1 MIISFK
7 SEIRV
12 KRKRDHINMKSKL
25 IVIEGACD
33 GIGKSTQFALL
44 KERLGDLG
52 RKVVTHH
59 FPSYNTPRAA
69 LVESYLKG
77 ELGSPDTLSPY
88 LVNTL
93 YATDRALTWK
103 EVISPALDESS
114 VVLLDRYTTSSIIYQ
129 SALITDEAEKCAFID
144 YVTDYEYGKLGV
156 PSPDLVI
163 FLDAP
168 YDTAKALR
176 AARLSNDGITD
187 DIHESSD
194 GFMKSVYDSAQF
206 ACDRLKWCRINCADE
221 NGAMRSREDIHAD
234 VLSAVAEALK

>member
-7 SEIRV
+7 SEIRL

-77 ELGSPDTLSPY
+77 ELDGYRLEVTTISVRDGEESETEIEK
-88 LVNTL
+88 
-93 YATDRALTWK
+93 YAYGPFDLKTATR
-103 EVISPALDESS
+103 EFEME
-114 VVLLDRYTTSSIIYQ
+114 
-129 SALITDEAEKCAFID
+129 IT
-144 YVTDYEYGKLGV
+144 TDYDGDTVQNYETPDFNYYNRIVSSEY
-156 PSPDLVI
+156 SE
-163 FLDAP
+163 P
-168 YDTAKALR
+168 YSYGSLEKR
-176 AARLSNDGITD
+176 
-187 DIHESSD
+187 
-194 GFMKSVYDSAQF
+194 
-206 ACDRLKWCRINCADE
+206 E
-221 NGAMRSREDIHAD
+221 N
-234 VLSAVAEALK
+234 

>member
-1 MIISFK
+1 
-7 SEIRV
+7 
-12 KRKRDHINMKSKL
+12 MKSKL

-44 KERLGDLG
+44 KEKLTEMG
-52 RKVVTHH
+52 KTVVTHH
-59 FPSYNTPRAA
+59 FPSYGTTRAA

-93 YATDRALTWK
+93 YATDRALTWR
-103 EVISPALDESS
+103 EVISPALNESS
-114 VVLLDRYTTSSIIYQ
+114 LVLLDRYTTSSIIYQ
-129 SALITDEAEKCAFID
+129 SALITDEGEKCAFID

-206 ACDRLKWCRINCADE
+206 ACNRLGWYRINCADAT
-221 NGAMRSREDIHAD
+221 GAMRSREDIHLD
-234 VLSAVAEALK
+234 VISAVTEVLK

>member
-1 MIISFK
+1 
-7 SEIRV
+7 
-12 KRKRDHINMKSKL
+12 MKSKL

-44 KERLGDLG
+44 KEKLTEMGLN
-52 RKVVTHH
+52 VVTHH
-59 FPSYNTPRAA
+59 FPSYGTERAA

-77 ELGSPDTLSPY
+77 EFGSPDTLSPY

-103 EVISPALDESS
+103 EVISPTIRKDSL
-114 VVLLDRYTTSSIIYQ
+114 VLLDRYTTSSIIYQ
-129 SALITDEAEKCAFID
+129 SALITDEAEKCEFID
-144 YVTDYEYGKLGV
+144 YVTDYEYTKLGI
-156 PSPDLVI
+156 PKPDLVI

-176 AARLSNDGITD
+176 AARLSIEGITD

-206 ACDRLKWCRINCADE
+206 ACQRLSWHRISCADTF
-221 NGAMRSREDIHAD
+221 GAMRSREDIHKD
-234 VLSAVAEALK
+234 VIAAVTEALR